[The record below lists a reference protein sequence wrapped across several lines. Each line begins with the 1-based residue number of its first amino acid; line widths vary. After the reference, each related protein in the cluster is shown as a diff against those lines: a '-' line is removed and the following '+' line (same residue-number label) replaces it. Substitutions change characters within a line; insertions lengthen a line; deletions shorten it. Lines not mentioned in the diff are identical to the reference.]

1 MPRCRSRAAWCRSRT
16 EAIRAVRFAIP
27 PRSATSSASGPRPG
41 AFEQQRIVVTS
52 RCRGRWP
59 LGRRR
64 RPLPECDCRSRR
76 QSPLSIN
83 EDGARFRAP
92 LDRSFK
98 GVRVAWW
105 RGLGGIPF
113 EPVNSTPRRRE
124 PPGVRDLRLRRRGS
138 GARRL
143 PGSTGIQGVA
153 ICRQLR
159 AMRLS
164 SASVPSG

>member
-1 MPRCRSRAAWCRSRT
+1 MARSVADVALFLS
-16 EAIRAVRFAIP
+16 AIA
-27 PRSATSSASGPRPG
+27 GP
-41 AFEQQRIVVTS
+41 
-52 RCRGRWP
+52 
-59 LGRRR
+59 
-64 RPLPECDCRSRR
+64 DR

-113 EPVNSTPRRRE
+113 EPNSTPRRRE
-124 PPGVRDLRLRRRGS
+124 PPGVRDLRRFVEE
-138 GARRL
+138 AE
-143 PGSTGIQGVA
+143 PDFTGIDEAFKV
-153 ICRQLR
+153 LR
-159 AMRLS
+159 YAGNYAQRRLS